1 MSLVSQGED
10 PSKNKEL
17 YLRPYFIPKLKTWY
31 VGLICTT
38 YLVLVFF
45 LGVRPFSPSPLKS
58 PLPMIGIWCVII
70 FAGTNFWLDSIH
82 SLREPSLSP
91 PEAPHKL
98 LEYREKECLR
108 ALERKQKK
116 TLERVECTIRGTW
129 YFTLEKNSKNLRE
142 LILKR
147 DSVRWHSIETV
158 LSLNHQ
164 WQGEKAKSPI
174 GIR

>member
-1 MSLVSQGED
+1 MSQGD
-10 PSKNKEL
+10 HPSKNKEL
-17 YLRPYFIPKLKTWY
+17 HLRPYFIPKLKMWY

-45 LGVRPFSPSPLKS
+45 LGVRPFSPSPLKT

-70 FAGTNFWLDSIH
+70 FAGTNFWLHNIH

-116 TLERVECTIRGTW
+116 TLERVESTIRGTW
-129 YFTLEKNSKNLRE
+129 HFTSKFKTSESWSWNV
-142 LILKR
+142 ILWGDTLSRLFRLSTVNDK
-147 DSVRWHSIETV
+147 VRKP
-158 LSLNHQ
+158 
-164 WQGEKAKSPI
+164 KAPQE
-174 GIR
+174 